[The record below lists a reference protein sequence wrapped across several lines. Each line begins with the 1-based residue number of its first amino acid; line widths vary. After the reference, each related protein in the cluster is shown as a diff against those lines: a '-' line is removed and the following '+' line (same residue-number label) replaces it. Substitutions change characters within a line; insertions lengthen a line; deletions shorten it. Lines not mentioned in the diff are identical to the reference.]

1 MDALPDLEITITA
14 DTTRWDDA
22 CRTAYQAVLRALG
35 THFTAVCPGCRRD
48 THWLD
53 YDLEA
58 ESCRACLDVIPR
70 LQLTMRTAH
79 VDWAPI
85 SPELHWRTGR

>member
-1 MDALPDLEITITA
+1 MDALPDLEITFTA

-22 CRTAYQAVLRALG
+22 KRQLLLALAVR
-35 THFTAVCPGCRRD
+35 FTAVCPGCRRD

-70 LQLTMRTAH
+70 LQRTLRGAY
-79 VDWAPI
+79 VGWAPI
-85 SPELHWRTGR
+85 SPELHWKRA